1 VLAAE
6 ALVDTVIALYRCG
19 WSVERVQLELSFL
32 TLTRQ
37 RAGMDQ
43 VQSIDSEMLLSFV
56 LLIMI
61 TAKVRPSVCLIAVI
75 VISSRTH
82 TSPL

>member
-1 VLAAE
+1 
-6 ALVDTVIALYRCG
+6 
-19 WSVERVQLELSFL
+19 VERVQMELSFL
-32 TLTRQ
+32 TLQRQ

-61 TAKVRPSVCLIAVI
+61 TAKVCNLQSLKYR
-75 VISSRTH
+75 
-82 TSPL
+82 